1 MREPKTQ
8 TKRNVRRKRR
18 GEVLDAA
25 VRVFH
30 AQGYDATSIQDIADE
45 VGILK
50 GSIYYYITSKE
61 DVLFEILDEVHR
73 AAWGAVVEA
82 MEMDGDALQK
92 IHAFVTTL
100 AQFNA
105 EHLERMGILLHDF
118 RSLSETRRKEIV
130 RERDQYDRILRRL
143 ITQGQEEGVVCPD
156 IDPKLAALAAMGM
169 INTIY
174 QWYTP
179 NGGFRAQ
186 YVGSFYADLFIRALA
201 CNPEDHTSGHLAEH
215 APLPLS
221 LDTLAAGPMPEWPA
235 EGALPGSRP
244 G

>member
-1 MREPKTQ
+1 MSPLMPAPRKQTQ
-8 TKRNVRRKRR
+8 RKVRRKRR
-18 GEVLDAA
+18 GEVFDAA

-73 AAWGAVVEA
+73 AALKVVLQSIEA
-82 MEMDGDALQK
+82 DGDPLQK

-100 AQFNA
+100 ARFNA

-118 RSLSETRRKEIV
+118 RSLSEPRRKEIV
-130 RERDQYDRILRRL
+130 RERDEYDRILRML
-143 ITQGQEEGVVCPD
+143 ISQGQDEGIVCPD
-156 IDPKLAALAAMGM
+156 IDPKLAALAVMGM

-174 QWYTP
+174 QWYRP
-179 NGGFRAQ
+179 AGGLRSQ
-186 YVGSFYADLFIRALA
+186 YVGAFYADLVIRALA
-201 CNPEDHTSGHLAEH
+201 CSPDTHTRGHLAEE
-215 APLPLS
+215 ASLPP
-221 LDTLAAGPMPEWPA
+221 TLQAITGTAQA
-235 EGALPGSRP
+235 E
-244 G
+244 